1 MKHRRWASLAA
12 AALLM
17 AAVAPASADDI
28 EIETVAFG
36 LHNPRGIA
44 LAPDGSLYV
53 AEAGAAGDICPFDFY
68 GQGGFCVGLTGSV
81 ARVHDGIVQRVVAG
95 LPSGGAQGQIGGP
108 SDVVVLEDG
117 SLYVILNLGG
127 DPGQRDRLPLGVGEL
142 RGWLVRVDTEGEIE
156 PVADVAAFEGTHNPD
171 ASSVGGS
178 VETNPHSVVALADG
192 AAVADAG
199 GNSLVRVAPDGSVS
213 LLAVFPTSDIEYPAD
228 ALSALA
234 PGEGDGTTGGGAV
247 EMVTVP
253 VQSVPTSVTLGPDGS
268 LYVGELTGAPFPVG
282 GAAVW
287 RVPLDGGQPSIHA
300 TGFSAIMD
308 LAFGPDG
315 SLYVAELAHDGLLP
329 VLAGEAPPIGA
340 VVRVP
345 PDSREP
351 EVIVS
356 DARVPAPGG
365 IAVDD
370 DGAIYLAVDSTSA
383 EDGRIVRISPV
394 VEQEPETEVE
404 TIEVLPAADA

>member
-1 MKHRRWASLAA
+1 MKRSRLASLAA
-12 AALLM
+12 AALLIT
-17 AAVAPASADDI
+17 AGAPAAANEI
-28 EIETVAFG
+28 EIETVALG
-36 LHNPRGIA
+36 LHSPRGLA
-44 LAPDGSLYV
+44 LAPDGSIYV
-53 AEAGAAGDICPFDFY
+53 AEAGVGGDLCPFDFY

-81 ARVHDGIVQRVVAG
+81 ARVHDGIVQRIVDG
-95 LPSGGAQGQIGGP
+95 LPSGGTPTQIGGP
-108 SDVVVLEDG
+108 SDVAVLDDG

-142 RGWLVRVDTEGEIE
+142 RGWLVRVDAGGEVE
-156 PVADVAAFEGTHNPD
+156 PVADIAAFEGANNPD
-171 ASSVGGS
+171 DGAVGGS
-178 VETNPHSVVALADG
+178 VETNPHSVVVLEDG

-199 GNSLVRVAPDGSVS
+199 GNSLVQVAADGSVS
-213 LLAVFPTSDIEYPAD
+213 LLAVFPTTNIEYPAD

-234 PGEGDGTTGGGAV
+234 PGGGGGSTGSGAV

-253 VQSVPTSVTLGPDGS
+253 VQSVPTSVTLGPDGA

-282 GAAVW
+282 AAAVW
-287 RVPLDGGQPSIHA
+287 RVPLDGGEPSIYA

-315 SLYVAELAHDGLLP
+315 SLYVAEMAHDGLLP

-345 PDSREP
+345 PDTREP
-351 EVIVS
+351 EVVIS
-356 DARVPAPGG
+356 DERVPSPGG

-370 DGAIYLAVDSTSA
+370 DGTIYLSVDATSA
-383 EDGRIVRISPV
+383 GDGRVVRIAPV
-394 VEQEPETEVE
+394 VAPEREGTID
-404 TIEVLPAADA
+404 TIEVPAAEFD